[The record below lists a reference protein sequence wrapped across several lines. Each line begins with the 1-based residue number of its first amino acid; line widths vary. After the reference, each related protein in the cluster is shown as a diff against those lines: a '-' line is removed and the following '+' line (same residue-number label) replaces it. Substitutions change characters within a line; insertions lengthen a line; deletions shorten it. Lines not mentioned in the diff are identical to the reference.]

1 MNIVQMIL
9 NLFSGDLFAKL
20 GGMLGL
26 SSERTASTVKA
37 AVPALLGSLASQ
49 ASTPEGARKIANAV
63 RDADDSILGNPGNFL
78 DQIGRSG
85 PDAAS
90 SLLGSLLPSNML
102 SGLTGALSKFSGIGS
117 SMITPLLGSLA
128 PMVLGFLKKQTKAA
142 GSDAAS
148 ITQLF
153 ADQRENITSA
163 LPSGLANML
172 SDVPGLG
179 SLTGAASRA
188 VAGTVQPVMNTGKAA
203 ADYVGTSARRASNTI
218 SPWLWILPLLA
229 LLALGWWA
237 FSNWF
242 PRGDREPAVAQRQT
256 DDAQDPQR
264 VVVKRAPVESDDAVT
279 VAPSLGRTTEIT
291 KGVND
296 VFTSLTDTIGEIKDV
311 ESAKAALPRLRKVAT
326 QLDELKEPITA
337 LPDTQRSL
345 VSKVIGS
352 GLDKLRPLIESLY
365 AIPGVRAILSP
376 VIDPLLARIDEYGT
390 VTRTK

>member
-63 RDADDSILGNPGNFL
+63 RDADDSILSNPGNFL

>member
-1 MNIVQMIL
+1 
-9 NLFSGDLFAKL
+9 
-20 GGMLGL
+20 
-26 SSERTASTVKA
+26 VKA

-49 ASTPEGARKIANAV
+49 ASTPEGARKISNAV
-63 RDADDSILGNPGNFL
+63 RDADENILGNPGNFI
-78 DQIGRSG
+78 DEVGRSG
-85 PDAAS
+85 ADSAGN
-90 SLLGSLLPSNML
+90 LLGSLLPSNML

-128 PMVLGFLKKQTKAA
+128 PMVLGFLKRQTKAA

-148 ITQLF
+148 ISQLF

-172 SDVPGLG
+172 GDIPGLG
-179 SLTGAASRA
+179 SLTGAAGRA

-203 ADYVGTSARRASNTI
+203 ADYAGSTARRASRTV
-218 SPWLWILPLLA
+218 SPWMWILPLLA
-229 LLALGWWA
+229 LVGLGWWA
-237 FSNWF
+237 YNNWL
-242 PRGDREPAVAQRQT
+242 PTRDKEPAVAKRQT

-264 VVVKRAPVESDDAVT
+264 VVVKRTPVESDAVM

-296 VFTSLTDTIGEIKDV
+296 VFTSLSETIGSVKDV
-311 ESAKAALPRLRKVAT
+311 ESAKAALPSLRKVAT

-337 LPDTQRSL
+337 LPETQRSL

-352 GLDKLRPLIESLY
+352 GLERLRPLVESLY

-376 VIDPLLARIDEYGT
+376 VIDPLLARVDEYAT
-390 VTRTK
+390 VTRSK